1 MGRVTALE
9 QRAPVEANQMK
20 HQKQKQKLDVLIGD
34 LERELSEGRSQV
46 VALEETQD
54 RLEEMERICQELG
67 DENRRLREEITGWQ
81 ERLAQSEEDQRQV
94 IMLRQQLNALQTE
107 HERVIDRNRQIQGK
121 VTDNA
126 GAGVVSPEFE
136 NDSTHAMILHS
147 KKRKDAG
154 LASDL
159 SGSDKAGGDLM
170 SSCNPAPETHISK
183 ETTAG
188 QIIWDS
194 IVRNWR
200 FGTIF
205 VGAIVL
211 MIAAVVSIKNLKSE
225 VPTSSDPMEFSA
237 HATAFEQR
245 AEPVS
250 KPPINAISRVH
261 GAFQTVRPTQVFSGP
276 SEDSAFIA
284 DIGKGTKVNVV
295 DSRDGWLEIR
305 SKHGRPP
312 GFIPEDSAVKIGSN

>member
-1 MGRVTALE
+1 
-9 QRAPVEANQMK
+9 MK

-46 VALEETQD
+46 AALEETQE
-54 RLEEMERICQELG
+54 RLGEMERICQELG

-81 ERLAQSEEDQRQV
+81 ERLAKSEEDQRQ
-94 IMLRQQLNALQTE
+94 ISILQQQLDALQAE
-107 HERVIDRNRQIQGK
+107 HARVIDRNRQMEAKLTGNG
-121 VTDNA
+121 D
-126 GAGVVSPEFE
+126 AGVVSPAVESASA
-136 NDSTHAMILHS
+136 DAIILHS
-147 KKRKDAG
+147 KIHTDAG

-159 SGSDKAGGDLM
+159 SGSARASCDLIG
-170 SSCNPAPETHISK
+170 SCDPAPKSYVTK
-183 ETTAG
+183 DTTAS
-188 QIIWDS
+188 QIVWNS

-211 MIAAVVSIKNLKSE
+211 MIAVAVTMKHLRSE
-225 VPTSSDPMEFSA
+225 VPTSRDPMEFSA
-237 HATAFEQR
+237 QAMTVEQR

-250 KPPINAISRVH
+250 KPPINASLRVQ

-295 DSRDGWLEIR
+295 DLRDGWLEIR

-312 GFIPEDSAVKIGSN
+312 GFIRQDTAEKIGSN

>member
-1 MGRVTALE
+1 
-9 QRAPVEANQMK
+9 MK

-67 DENRRLREEITGWQ
+67 DENGRLREEFTGWQ
-81 ERLAQSEEDQRQV
+81 ERLAQSEENQRQV
-94 IMLRQQLNALQTE
+94 IMLRQQLDAIQTK
-107 HERVIDRNRQIQGK
+107 HARVIDRNHQIQGK

-136 NDSTHAMILHS
+136 NDSTDAMILHS
-147 KKRKDAG
+147 KKSKDAG
-154 LASDL
+154 LAPDL

-170 SSCNPAPETHISK
+170 GSCNPAPETHISK

-211 MIAAVVSIKNLKSE
+211 MIAAAVSIKNLKSE

-237 HATAFEQR
+237 YTTTVEQR

-250 KPPINAISRVH
+250 KPPINAIPRVH

-312 GFIPEDSAVKIGSN
+312 GFIPEDSAVRIGSN